1 MNSRLLLTVTA
12 TVLLVGASLAQ
23 MRGGAGGASGTGM
36 GQPSAGGMQGSQTGM
51 GSMGGI
57 QGSQSGMGS
66 MGQGGTTITPAQ
78 RRQLLH
84 TSSMQDQKYQAS
96 AHAMSKVQGD
106 LSRMQAHGHAAPPA
120 NTSYSSGAGS
130 GADAQSG
137 DDPSDDLSSDLQDLQ
152 QSDDDLASSL
162 NSDQQAVVASKLKD
176 LDKKTKEM
184 RTLAAQLKT
193 EIENP
198 QSDPKAVRDHMKKL
212 DKLGKEIAKEQH
224 EVASALGI
232 TA

>member
-1 MNSRLLLTVTA
+1 MNSRLLLIVTA

-51 GSMGGI
+51 GSMGGM

-78 RRQLLH
+78 RRQVLH
-84 TSSMQDQKYQAS
+84 TTSVQDQKYQAS

-106 LSRMQAHGHAAPPA
+106 LSRMQAHGHAANSA
-120 NTSYSSGAGS
+120 SNGYSSGAGS
-130 GADAQSG
+130 GADATSG
-137 DDPSDDLSSDLQDLQ
+137 NNTGDDLSSDLQDLK
-152 QSDDDLASSL
+152 QSNDDLASSL
-162 NSDQQAVVASKLKD
+162 SSDQQAVVASKLRD

-184 RTLAAQLKT
+184 QTLAQQLKS
-193 EIENP
+193 EMDHAP
-198 QSDPKAVRDHMKKL
+198 SDPKVVREHMKKL
-212 DKLGKEIAKEQH
+212 DKLGKEIAKGQR

-232 TA
+232 SA